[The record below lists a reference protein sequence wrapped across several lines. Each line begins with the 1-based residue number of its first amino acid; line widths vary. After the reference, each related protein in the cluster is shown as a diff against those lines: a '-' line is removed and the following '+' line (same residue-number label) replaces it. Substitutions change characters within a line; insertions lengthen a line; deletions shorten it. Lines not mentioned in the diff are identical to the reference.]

1 MDSGFDF
8 ITVGDNCIDR
18 FEGGRGLDLVG
29 GNAVNV
35 AVQLSLLGHRVAY
48 FGAIGDDEDGQT
60 IIRVLQSVGVCTD
73 YVRIVDAVTA
83 YSLIRHDE
91 TGDRDIY
98 FEEFGASGIY
108 APTAED
114 VSIMQ
119 KANHEDLNPKDL
131 DIAILSAGSP
141 SDGHDKGN
149 DLIRSGARMAL
160 VTMGALG
167 SMVFSGSEIRRLAA
181 KPIEA
186 VDTTGAGDAF
196 IAGFLSVFMQD
207 ANIEKSLINARE
219 VATKASLKDMLGIDK
234 SFGLDG
240 HHMNLKIKATLVAAF
255 CIVGGIGQSQTMD
268 IFQSLELDDPAALA
282 IVINQTSDL
291 EAQNVQGDTAVITA
305 ARLGNLVAIEAL
317 VNAGADIN
325 ALDRNK
331 RDILNIAITTQN
343 IDLARH
349 ALSLGADPTLVTSVY
364 DGGAIIYGSAKG
376 AVEIV
381 EMLIAAGAPVNRVN
395 NLGWTALL
403 EVAILGDGSQALCGD
418 RADVSWS
425 RC

>member
-1 MDSGFDF
+1 MDSDFDF
-8 ITVGDNCIDR
+8 IAVGDNCIDR

-35 AVQLSLLGHRVAY
+35 AVQLSLLGNRVAY

-73 YVRIVDAVTA
+73 HVRIVDAVTA

-108 APTAED
+108 APTTEE

-119 KANHEDLNPKDL
+119 KANHVHIGWLRDESALVQSLKGSNATVSRDLSVNAPAEDLSPKDL

-149 DLIRSGARMAL
+149 DLIRSGAKMAL

-196 IAGFLSVFMQD
+196 IAGFLSVFLQD

-219 VATKASLKDMLGIDK
+219 VATKSCM
-234 SFGLDG
+234 
-240 HHMNLKIKATLVAAF
+240 HN
-255 CIVGGIGQSQTMD
+255 GGFPQ
-268 IFQSLELDDPAALA
+268 
-282 IVINQTSDL
+282 
-291 EAQNVQGDTAVITA
+291 
-305 ARLGNLVAIEAL
+305 
-317 VNAGADIN
+317 
-325 ALDRNK
+325 
-331 RDILNIAITTQN
+331 
-343 IDLARH
+343 
-349 ALSLGADPTLVTSVY
+349 
-364 DGGAIIYGSAKG
+364 
-376 AVEIV
+376 
-381 EMLIAAGAPVNRVN
+381 
-395 NLGWTALL
+395 
-403 EVAILGDGSQALCGD
+403 
-418 RADVSWS
+418 
-425 RC
+425 